1 MLTIFTIK
9 RQSVVVVRPK
19 NARYVKKTGWF
30 IKLRTSRKPDGFFL
44 KKPVAARSNRPPQLP
59 GMSLNPPPAL
69 LPVPLLANH
78 PRLHAHLHESR
89 QPRRP
94 DAARRPAAN
103 DANLGECSPSW
114 AGKSRA
120 RLGKTDSPIRLA
132 TPPEKLKDARRKHEE
147 GRRSSG
153 VQGREEMQAPGK
165 KGWGQWREKSREEM
179 DRDS

>member
-1 MLTIFTIK
+1 
-9 RQSVVVVRPK
+9 
-19 NARYVKKTGWF
+19 
-30 IKLRTSRKPDGFFL
+30 
-44 KKPVAARSNRPPQLP
+44 
-59 GMSLNPPPAL
+59 MSLNPPPAL

-94 DAARRPAAN
+94 DAARRPVAN

-165 KGWGQWREKSREEM
+165 KGWGQWREKSREEIAECGRLCAWISSRPRVPYFLQHCYCVRAFANAT
-179 DRDS
+179 DFA